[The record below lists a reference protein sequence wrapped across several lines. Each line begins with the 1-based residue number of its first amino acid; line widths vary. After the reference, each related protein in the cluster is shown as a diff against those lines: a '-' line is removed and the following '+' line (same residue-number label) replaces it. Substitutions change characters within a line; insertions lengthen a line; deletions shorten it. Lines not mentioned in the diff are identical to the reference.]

1 MLSVR
6 DLARPALEPVSF
18 ELADGECIAVGGAS
32 GSGKTL
38 LLRAIADL
46 DPNEGVVA
54 LDGAARETMPAPE
67 WRRRVVY
74 VAAEPGWWR
83 DTVGGHF
90 DDWDGAR
97 DLVAATGLPDDCRK
111 WPISRLSTGERQRL
125 GLVRALVLEPR
136 VLLLDEP
143 TSGLDDA
150 ATEAVEELVRAR
162 LASGASALWVTH
174 DGEQSRRLTRRRLV
188 CAGGA
193 VSEAAP

>member
-6 DLARPALEPVSF
+6 DLARPDLDATSF
-18 ELADGECIAVGGAS
+18 ELVDGEYVAVGGAS

-46 DPNEGVVA
+46 DPNEGMVA
-54 LDGAARETMPAPE
+54 LDGAGREAMPAPD

-90 DDWDGAR
+90 DDWDAAR
-97 DLVAATGLPDDCRK
+97 DLVAATGLPVGCQT

-125 GLVRALVLEPR
+125 GLVRALILEPR

-162 LASGASALWVTH
+162 LDHGARALWVTH
-174 DGEQSRRLTRRRLV
+174 DSAQGRRLARRRLV
-188 CAGGA
+188 CDDGVVREA
-193 VSEAAP
+193 VP

>member
-1 MLSVR
+1 MLSVSA
-6 DLARPALEPVSF
+6 LARPELEPVSF
-18 ELADGECIAVGGAS
+18 ELADGECIAIGGAS

-46 DPNEGVVA
+46 DPNDGAVR
-54 LDGAARETMPAPE
+54 LDGAAREAMPAPE
-67 WRRRVVY
+67 WRRQVVY

-90 DDWDGAR
+90 ADWAAAR
-97 DLVAATGLPDDCRK
+97 DLVAATGLPDDCHA
-111 WPISRLSTGERQRL
+111 WPIARLSTGERQRL
-125 GLVRALVLEPR
+125 GLVRALALEPR

-150 ATEAVEELVRAR
+150 ATEAVEGLIRAR
-162 LASGASALWVTH
+162 LAAGASALWVTH
-174 DGEQSRRLTRRRLV
+174 DAQQGRRLARRALV

-193 VSEAAP
+193 VSEEAS

>member
-1 MLSVR
+1 MLAVR
-6 DLARPALEPVSF
+6 DLARPGLEAISF
-18 ELADGECIAVGGAS
+18 DLADGECVAVGGAS

-46 DPNEGVVA
+46 DPNEGTVS
-54 LDGAARETMPAPE
+54 LDGAAREAMPAPD

-74 VAAEPGWWR
+74 VASEPGWWR

-97 DLVAATGLPDDCRK
+97 DLVAAVGLADDCRS
-111 WPISRLSTGERQRL
+111 WPNSRLSTGERQRL

-150 ATEAVEELVRAR
+150 ATAAVEALVQAR
-162 LASGASALWVTH
+162 LAGGASALWVTH
-174 DGEQSRRLTRRRLV
+174 DGDQSRRLARRRLV
-188 CAGGA
+188 CADG
-193 VSEAAP
+193 VFSEAAP

>member
-6 DLARPALEPVSF
+6 ALARPALGPVSF
-18 ELADGECIAVGGAS
+18 ELADGECVAVGGAS

-46 DPNEGVVA
+46 DPNEGVVV
-54 LDGAARETMPAPE
+54 LDGASREAMPAPE

-90 DDWDGAR
+90 DDWDEVR
-97 DLVAATGLPDDCRK
+97 ELVAATGLPDDCRK

-162 LASGASALWVTH
+162 LAGGASALWVTH
-174 DGEQSRRLTRRRLV
+174 DGDQSRRLTRRRLV

>member
-1 MLSVR
+1 MLSVSA
-6 DLARPALEPVSF
+6 LTRPALEPVTF

-32 GSGKTL
+32 GSGKSL

-46 DPNEGVVA
+46 DPNEGAVA
-54 LDGAARETMPAPE
+54 LDGVAREAMTAPE

-74 VAAEPGWWR
+74 VAAEPGWWS
-83 DTVGGHF
+83 DVVGGHF

-97 DLVAATGLPDDCRK
+97 NLVAATGLPDDCRN

-162 LASGASALWVTH
+162 LVRGASALWVTH
-174 DGEQSRRLTRRRLV
+174 DGEQGRRLARRRLV
-188 CAGGA
+188 CADGT
-193 VSEAAP
+193 VSEATP

>member
-1 MLSVR
+1 MLSVSA
-6 DLARPALEPVSF
+6 LARPELEPVSF

-46 DPNEGVVA
+46 DPNRGVVA
-54 LDGAARETMPAPE
+54 LDGAARESMPAPE

-97 DLVAATGLPDDCRK
+97 DLVAATGLPDDCRT

-150 ATEAVEELVRAR
+150 ATEAVEELVQAR
-162 LASGASALWVTH
+162 LAGGASVLWVTH
-174 DGEQSRRLTRRRLV
+174 DGEQSRRLARRRLV
-188 CAGGA
+188 CAGG
-193 VSEAAP
+193 VVNEASP

>member
-1 MLSVR
+1 MLSVSA
-6 DLARPALEPVSF
+6 LARPEFEPVSF

-46 DPNEGVVA
+46 DPNRGVVA
-54 LDGAARETMPAPE
+54 LDGAAREAMTAPE

-90 DDWDGAR
+90 DDWDKAR

-150 ATEAVEELVRAR
+150 ATEAVEELVRTR
-162 LASGASALWVTH
+162 LVGGTSVLWVTH
-174 DGEQSRRLTRRRLV
+174 DVEQGRRLARRRLV
-188 CAGGA
+188 CAGGV
-193 VSEAAP
+193 VSEASP

>member
-1 MLSVR
+1 MLSVSA
-6 DLARPALEPVSF
+6 LARPALEPVSF

-46 DPNEGVVA
+46 DPNEGVVV
-54 LDGAARETMPAPE
+54 LDGASRETMPAPE

-97 DLVAATGLPDDCRK
+97 ELVAATGLPDDCRK

-162 LASGASALWVTH
+162 LAGGASALWVTH

>member
-1 MLSVR
+1 MLSVN
-6 DLARPALEPVSF
+6 DLVRPELEPVSF
-18 ELADGECIAVGGAS
+18 ELADGECIVVGGAS

-46 DPNEGVVA
+46 DPNDGAVR
-54 LDGAARETMPAPE
+54 LDGAAREAMPAPE
-67 WRRRVVY
+67 WRRQVVY

-97 DLVAATGLPDDCRK
+97 DLVAATGLPDDCRT

-150 ATEAVEELVRAR
+150 ATEAVEELVRLR
-162 LASGASALWVTH
+162 LAGGTSVLWVTH
-174 DGEQSRRLTRRRLV
+174 DGEQGRRLARRRLV
-188 CAGGA
+188 CAGGV